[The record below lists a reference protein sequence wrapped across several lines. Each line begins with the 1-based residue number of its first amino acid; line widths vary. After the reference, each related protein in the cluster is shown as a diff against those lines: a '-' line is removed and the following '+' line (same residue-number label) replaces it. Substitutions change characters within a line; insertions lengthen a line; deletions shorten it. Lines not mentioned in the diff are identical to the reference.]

1 MTLHLFVSCQSRAEL
16 NHAAIANR
24 ATQMVERLSQ
34 ENNTLRKELQGY
46 YGKLSKLQ
54 KVDFALFKAVSIRS
68 NASLIN
74 SIQGSHSDWKTWKN
88 GKAFFSQGKVWEF

>member
-1 MTLHLFVSCQSRAEL
+1 MTLHLFVSCQSRVEL

-54 KVDFALFKAVSIRS
+54 KVDFALFKVVSIRW
-68 NASLIN
+68 NASFRVPTRT
-74 SIQGSHSDWKTWKN
+74 GKTGKTWKN
-88 GKAFFSQGKVWEF
+88 GKAFFSQGKVREF